1 MSTDQTVVHELLVS
15 EEAFSVI
22 AEAIRILSVKTLKF
36 QKLRDVVKHCLD
48 SNPTF
53 SSDAASLY
61 VEDMPFDG
69 RVRIYLRLDHQANGR
84 LEQLRSDLCER
95 IGDHCGVREAVVF
108 SAFAICRPE
117 LFSCQPPSS

>member
-36 QKLRDVVKHCLD
+36 QKLRDVVAYCLETI
-48 SNPTF
+48 PTF
-53 SSDAASLY
+53 SAEAAQLY

-69 RVRIYLRLDHQANGR
+69 RVRIYLRLDNESNGR
-84 LEQLRSDLCER
+84 LDQLRNELCSR

-117 LFSCQPPSS
+117 LFSCQSPAT